1 MVEAIPGED
10 LVSRLVDS
18 PHKWSRAER
27 HFVEARLF
35 EFPSQKPESVVWRKY
50 ASEIA
55 AVHAL
60 GCAMQAT
67 KREANPNWTYEGAVS
82 TKVSAIRDIKN
93 QAGDGFFVEH
103 VPEEGQHHAHV
114 GYVLS
119 AGGENLKNR
128 KIDLK
133 EFLRNAFFAAGFEQ
147 HECA

>member
-18 PHKWSRAER
+18 PRRWSRIER
-27 HFVEARLF
+27 HFFEASLF
-35 EFPSQKPESVVWRKY
+35 EFNSQQPESVVWRKY
-50 ASEIA
+50 APEIA

-60 GCAMQAT
+60 GCEMQAT
-67 KREANPNWTYEGAVS
+67 KRAAKPGWTYEGAVS

-119 AGGENLKNR
+119 AGSENLKTR
-128 KIDLK
+128 KLDLR

>member
-1 MVEAIPGED
+1 MVEAILGSD

-27 HFVEARLF
+27 RFVEVSLF
-35 EFPSQKPESVVWRKY
+35 EFPSQQPESVVWRKY
-50 ASEIA
+50 ASKIA

-93 QAGDGFFVEH
+93 LAGDGFFVEH

-114 GYVLS
+114 GYVFS
-119 AGGENLKNR
+119 AGPENLKKR

-133 EFLRNAFFAAGFEQ
+133 EFLRNAFFAGGVEQ